1 MVQFFKETD
10 DLEKKFY
17 EITAPSMDALE
28 AQLNAF
34 FDEAYACYLLGEV
47 LYDTGASSISSAMT
61 RDVFRT
67 AFFALF
73 ESFVEG
79 GSLESYMIVF
89 RAIFGE
95 DVSVVFDIPAPG
107 HLTINIDALNITE
120 EPFTMRR
127 IVDNVYQYEDLLDSE
142 GEPIM
147 AQVTKGIKTQ
157 QDMDILMPEIT
168 PAGIFVETTLIIT

>member
-17 EITAPSMDALE
+17 AVTSEAMDVME
-28 AQLNAF
+28 AQLNTF
-34 FDEAYACYLLGEV
+34 FDEAYACFILGEV
-47 LYDTGASSISSAMT
+47 LYDTGASSISTAMT

-79 GSLESYMIVF
+79 GSLESYMTVF
-89 RAIFGE
+89 RAIFGQ
-95 DVSVVFDIPAPG
+95 DVSVVFSVPNPG
-107 HLTINIDALNITE
+107 HLQINIDALNITE

-127 IVDNVYQYEDLLDSE
+127 IVDNVYQYDDLLDSE

-168 PAGIFVETTLIIT
+168 PEGIFVETTLIIT